1 MENIG
6 KILRKK
12 QSRRDEADVEEMKKE
27 IESLKRK
34 TFYSMIGFLVMS
46 VIYMSSAI
54 LQSQR
59 YATIQDYYYDSFED
73 YRELN
78 QQLWE
83 QNQVLEEILFGLRSH
98 QPQKN

>member
-34 TFYSMIGFLVMS
+34 TFYLMIGLLTMS
-46 VIYMSSAI
+46 IAYLSAAI
-54 LQSQR
+54 LQSRQ
-59 YATIQDYYYDSFED
+59 YATIQDYYYDSLED

-78 QQLWE
+78 QQLW
-83 QNQVLEEILFGLRSH
+83 
-98 QPQKN
+98 

>member
-1 MENIG
+1 M
-6 KILRKK
+6 
-12 QSRRDEADVEEMKKE
+12 EEMKKE

-34 TFYSMIGFLVMS
+34 TFYSMIGFLVML

-59 YATIQDYYYDSFED
+59 YATIQDYYYDSLED

-83 QNQVLEEILFGLRSH
+83 QNQVLEEILSGLRSH
-98 QPQKN
+98 QPQKY